1 MNDPIDA
8 VINIDKPV
16 GHTSMDV
23 VRRVKRLVG
32 QKQVGHGGTLDPQSS
47 GVLPVC
53 LGYASRL
60 MEFVLDSS
68 KEYQGTI
75 KMGVSTDTYD
85 AEGKVLSNCDS
96 SFVTE
101 KSLEL
106 VLSELR
112 GKIQQ
117 TPPMFSALKHA
128 GQRLYELARQGIE
141 VDRPARQVE
150 IFRLDLTEWK
160 PPFVT
165 IHVECGRGA
174 YIRSLAHD
182 IGQLLGCG
190 AHLVAL
196 RRLKTGPFRIEDAVS
211 VDRFEELF
219 RSGLG
224 DSVLY
229 PPDYLLLHLRAIIT
243 SSQEEIRLR
252 NGQEIQLE
260 PTTHHAEHLE
270 QCRAYSSDG
279 RLIALVRFDRPL
291 LVWKPF
297 KVFRSRLR
305 SPYAEHEVFTLR

>member
-8 VINIDKPV
+8 VLNIDKPV

-32 QKQVGHGGTLDPQSS
+32 QKQVGHGGTLDPQAS
-47 GVLPVC
+47 GLLPVC

-75 KMGVSTDTYD
+75 KLGVSTDTYD
-85 AEGKVLSNCDS
+85 AEGEVLANCDS

-101 KSLEL
+101 ESFEL
-106 VLSELR
+106 VLSKLR

-117 TPPMFSALKHA
+117 KPPMFSALKHA
-128 GQRLYELARQGIE
+128 GRRLYELARQGVE
-141 VDRPARQVE
+141 VDRPDRQVE
-150 IFRLDLTEWK
+150 IFRLDLTEWT

-165 IHVECGRGA
+165 IHVECGRGV

-190 AHLVAL
+190 AHLSAL
-196 RRLKTGPFRIEDAVS
+196 RRLKTGPFHIENAVS
-211 VDRFEELF
+211 IDRFEELF
-219 RSGLG
+219 RNGFG

-229 PPDYLLLHLRAIIT
+229 PPDYLLLHL
-243 SSQEEIRLR
+243 E
-252 NGQEIQLE
+252 N
-260 PTTHHAEHLE
+260 
-270 QCRAYSSDG
+270 
-279 RLIALVRFDRPL
+279 V
-291 LVWKPF
+291 
-297 KVFRSRLR
+297 
-305 SPYAEHEVFTLR
+305 